1 MNNKMKKTNYLKLS
15 ACLLALTLVS
25 LNKASG
31 QNGGLEMLGIGPEP
45 ISLSLSEAVTA
56 RDLSGA
62 SIFTNP
68 ANLALKKDY
77 SITASHT
84 FWLEN
89 STNSHLS
96 LLLPTSRGSFG
107 LGVLTS
113 SIREIE
119 ARSVPGDPSGTF
131 DVSYYAFAG
140 SYARDLKYF
149 NVGITAMYLY
159 EQLYELSAS
168 GYAFNLG
175 ASKTFLNNNIRVG
188 AAVLNLGQM
197 DYLAE
202 ARSPLP
208 TVFKA
213 GVWSQLLQV
222 SAVGSS
228 EIPLIVSISADV
240 NVPINDGKEGSMSGG
255 QTDPWISSG
264 LEITI
269 SDLIS
274 IRGGYQSGETKRN
287 FSTGLGLQFGS
298 ASFNYAFVPFE
309 TGFGNTHSL
318 SLVYFFK

>member
-1 MNNKMKKTNYLKLS
+1 MKQRIQNKLILCLFVLITINIDTLS
-15 ACLLALTLVS
+15 A
-25 LNKASG
+25 

-56 RDLSGA
+56 INLNGT

-68 ANLALKKDY
+68 ANLAINSDY

-96 LLLPTSRGSFG
+96 LMIPSRRGTFG

-119 ARSVPGDPSGTF
+119 ARSVPGEPAGTF
-131 DVSYYAFAG
+131 NVSYYAFAG
-140 SYARDLKYF
+140 SYSRDFTYL

-168 GYAFNLG
+168 GYAVNLG
-175 ASKTFLNNNIRVG
+175 VSKSFVNDNIRIG
-188 AAVLNLGQM
+188 ATVLNLGQM

-202 ARSPLP
+202 TRTPLP
-208 TVFKA
+208 TIFKA
-213 GVWSQLLQV
+213 GIWSRILQI
-222 SAVGSS
+222 STIGSS
-228 EIPLIVSISADV
+228 EIPFILALSADV
-240 NVPINDGKEGSMSGG
+240 NMPIERDDNNISNEQSDL
-255 QTDPWISSG
+255 WISTG
-264 LEITI
+264 IEITI

-274 IRGGYQSGETKRN
+274 IRGGYRSGESKRN
-287 FSTGLGLQFGS
+287 FSSGIGVNFGS

-318 SLVYFFK
+318 SLVYFFN

>member
-1 MNNKMKKTNYLKLS
+1 MNNIMKKRIQIRLVLCSLVIFTIYIEKIS
-15 ACLLALTLVS
+15 A
-25 LNKASG
+25 

-56 RDLSGA
+56 RNLNGT

-68 ANLALKKDY
+68 ANLAINSAY
-77 SITASHT
+77 SITVSHT

-96 LLLPTSRGSFG
+96 LMIPSRRGAYG

-119 ARSVPGDPSGTF
+119 ARSVPGEPAGRF

-140 SYARDLKYF
+140 SYSRDLTFLK
-149 NVGITAMYLY
+149 VGITAMYLY

-168 GYAFNLG
+168 GYAVNFGVSKSLLNENLRIG
-175 ASKTFLNNNIRVG
+175 AT
-188 AAVLNLGQM
+188 VLNLGQM

-202 ARSPLP
+202 SRTPLP
-208 TVFKA
+208 TIFKA
-213 GVWSQLLQV
+213 GIWSQVLQI
-222 SAVGSS
+222 STVGSS
-228 EIPLIVSISADV
+228 EIPLIVAISADI
-240 NVPINDGKEGSMSGG
+240 NMPIQEDDKNISYSE
-255 QTDPWISSG
+255 TDPWISSG

-274 IRGGYQSGETKRN
+274 IRGGYRTGETKRN
-287 FSTGLGLQFGS
+287 FSSGVGINFGT

>member
-1 MNNKMKKTNYLKLS
+1 MKQRIQNKLILCLFVLITINIDTLS
-15 ACLLALTLVS
+15 A
-25 LNKASG
+25 
-31 QNGGLEMLGIGPEP
+31 QYGGLEMLGIGPEP

-56 RDLSGA
+56 VNLNGT

-68 ANLALKKDY
+68 ANLAINSDY

-96 LLLPTSRGSFG
+96 LMVPSRRGTFG

-119 ARSVPGDPSGTF
+119 ARSVPGEPAGTF

-140 SYARDLKYF
+140 SYSRDLAF
-149 NVGITAMYLY
+149 LNVGITAMYLY

-168 GYAFNLG
+168 GYAVNFGVSKSFVNENVRIG
-175 ASKTFLNNNIRVG
+175 AT
-188 AAVLNLGQM
+188 VLNLGQM

-202 ARSPLP
+202 SRTPLP
-208 TVFKA
+208 TIFKA
-213 GVWSQLLQV
+213 GIWSRILQI
-222 SAVGSS
+222 STIGGS
-228 EIPLIVSISADV
+228 EIPLILALSADV
-240 NVPINDGKEGSMSGG
+240 NVPIEEDDNNISDKQSDS
-255 QTDPWISSG
+255 WISTG
-264 LEITI
+264 IEITI

-274 IRGGYQSGETKRN
+274 IRGGYRSGESKRN
-287 FSTGLGLQFGS
+287 FSSGIGINFGS

-318 SLVYFFK
+318 SLVYFFN